1 MGVATLRSRTQKLG
15 EALRSRTQSCNHTAG
30 EEARNRH
37 ELEFPF
43 DLMVKFLYILYAA
56 FDKTLFF
63 RPCGDF
69 LLFPHH
75 SDFLERLK
83 A

>member
-1 MGVATLRSRTQKLG
+1 MQKLG

-43 DLMVKFLYILYAA
+43 DLMVKFLYRFPLSFYGNAAVRFMRMTADDPYHIATNRIL
-56 FDKTLFF
+56 KPNGWTGP
-63 RPCGDF
+63 R
-69 LLFPHH
+69 
-75 SDFLERLK
+75 
-83 A
+83 